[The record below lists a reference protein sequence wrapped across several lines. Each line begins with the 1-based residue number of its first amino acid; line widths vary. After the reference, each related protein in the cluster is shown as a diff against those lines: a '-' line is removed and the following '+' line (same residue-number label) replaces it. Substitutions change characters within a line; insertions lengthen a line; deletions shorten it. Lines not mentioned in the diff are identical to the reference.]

1 MANDVATEATETADD
16 AQEETGRGK
25 PDRRQQLASVRNMVL
40 SMAALCAAVLALF
53 VLNPDEEPEN
63 AIRSMEYDVASA
75 TAARAAPYDLLS
87 PVGLSGSWRA
97 TSVRY
102 EPAGEFGATWRL
114 GFLDPGDEYAALT
127 QADGEPGEFV
137 SDVTRGAEDTGETER
152 IDGQDWA
159 RYEGAKYDALVLRE
173 PDVTTVVMGTAP
185 WDRLAHLAG
194 ALEVR
199 AERP

>member
-1 MANDVATEATETADD
+1 MANDVATDTTETATDAPDD
-16 AQEETGRGK
+16 AASAR
-25 PDRRQQLASVRNMVL
+25 PDRRRRLESVRNMVL

-53 VLNPDEEPEN
+53 VLNPDEEPDDTVQT
-63 AIRSMEYDVASA
+63 MEYDVASV

-87 PVGLSGSWRA
+87 PEGLSDRWRA

-102 EPAGEFGATWRL
+102 DPRGAFGATWRL

-127 QADGEPGEFV
+127 QADGDPARFITE
-137 SDVTRGAEDTGETER
+137 VTRGAEDTGATER
-152 IDGQDWA
+152 VDGRDWA
-159 RYEGAKYDALVLRE
+159 RYEGSKYDALVLTE

-199 AERP
+199 ADRP